1 MRCLSRNGYSLD
13 GTIITDCVAN
23 ILFNNDDN
31 NGDNNDDNNDD
42 NNGNDNHEND
52 TDKHQQDNGRGQD
65 VHGRSYMMYMR
76 DVHSEMIK
84 NQYVLFPLADASS
97 LKVGNVM
104 MAEYFF
110 IEGKDSLLRAG
121 ASALLLKALP
131 RHGPFPE
138 GTLEMSLV
146 CKKDI
151 ESVSGHHVWPS
162 TFLGQKRSNLAHKL
176 HSFIHKVRLETH
188 SWKDTADFIKL
199 FCCWTTDSGTEK
211 KFRQPR
217 VSVQSWFSWWQD
229 TTRISGPDDAGIEL
243 DVPQAENDVCIDMTK
258 ALGIRGCMH
267 MVNKLQEIV

>member
-1 MRCLSRNGYSLD
+1 MATTTMRTTQTNTNRTMD
-13 GTIITDCVAN
+13 AVKMFMDVA
-23 ILFNNDDN
+23 
-31 NGDNNDDNNDD
+31 
-42 NNGNDNHEND
+42 
-52 TDKHQQDNGRGQD
+52 
-65 VHGRSYMMYMR
+65 YMMYMR

-110 IEGKDSLLRAG
+110 IKGKDSLLRAG
-121 ASALLLKALP
+121 ASALLLKASP

-138 GTLEMSLV
+138 NVLEMSLL
-146 CKKDI
+146 CNKDM
-151 ESVSGHHVWPS
+151 ESVSGHHVWPP

-199 FCCWTTDSGTEK
+199 FCCRTTDAGTEK

-258 ALGIRGCMH
+258 ALGIHGCMH
-267 MVNKLQEIV
+267 MVNKFQEIVLSHFSSWNSECKEKKVFATKAGKMFGMAIIVFFMEGRHR